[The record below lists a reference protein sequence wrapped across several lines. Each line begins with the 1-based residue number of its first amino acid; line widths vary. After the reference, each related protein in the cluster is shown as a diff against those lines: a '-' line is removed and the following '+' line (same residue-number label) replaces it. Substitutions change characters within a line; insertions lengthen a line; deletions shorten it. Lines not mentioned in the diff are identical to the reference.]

1 MIIKNLQLAFRHLT
15 RQKLNTS
22 LHIIG
27 LTIGMSVCLLIALFL
42 RYETSFDAYHEKAD
56 RTYRINSVW
65 VENETKKDYHYSTPL
80 PLADALR
87 KGATGFEHVALA
99 HPQEKTVIEINPQK
113 RFAQEHILVVE
124 PDFLDVFNVEAV
136 SGNPHQVLRQPYHA
150 LLTESTAKKFFGNEE
165 PLGKTFKFRNDFEI
179 TVGGIIRD
187 LPSNTHLPA
196 TMLLS
201 YVSDEKFLRNGVNAW
216 TYVSGTET
224 FVVLPPNGDIKKLE
238 AHLNALADKN
248 INSDPHMPKF
258 LKSYFDVQP
267 LSDIH
272 FNANYA
278 GGGQWVQ
285 AISPTWLWF
294 FALIGFAVLAL
305 ACINFMNLS
314 TAQALTRAKEV
325 GVRKSVGA
333 GRFHLISQFLTEA
346 WLLALISGILA
357 VTVTQSLLPFVNTLL
372 EKEIAFDL
380 FHSPEIMT
388 TLFIGILMTGLLA
401 GIYPAWVISRFNPA
415 KTLKATNS
423 VAGDYG
429 SSWLRKSLV
438 VTQFTISAGL
448 LMALILIS
456 QQVSLL
462 RNQDLGFDEKN
473 IVNVT
478 IKDSKKAQT
487 LYNEL
492 VKIPQVKDVAFA
504 TATPSNE
511 DQWGT
516 RMSRIGREDP
526 NRQPMT
532 LIFADEHYGS
542 MYNFKLKAGHFFK
555 ASDTSSV
562 SRLLPEDQQI
572 MKVIVNEKL
581 ISSLGFESNEAA
593 IGERF
598 WIGFNSGRVEVVG
611 VVSDFNT
618 GSLHKA
624 ISPTLITQDPNNY
637 GQAGIKLQSGA
648 YLPETIAAI
657 ETVWKQVFPTDVFE
671 FEFLD
676 DQIDSFYKAEAR
688 IYTLFKLFAGM
699 AMLISCLGLWGLATY
714 SVQQRTKEVGIRK
727 ILGASVNAIIILLS
741 KDFLLLVGIALVI
754 ASPLAYYFIQD
765 WLLQFAYH
773 ISIGWQVFVLA
784 GIALM
789 AITIL
794 TVCIQALKAAFANP
808 VESLRNE

>member
-1 MIIKNLQLAFRHLT
+1 MIIKNLQVAFRHLG
-15 RQKLNTS
+15 RQKLNTT
-22 LHIIG
+22 LHIVG
-27 LTIGMSVCLLIALFL
+27 LTLGISVCLLIALFL

-56 RTYRINSVW
+56 RTYRINSIW
-65 VENETKKDYHYSTPL
+65 VEKERRDYHHSTPL

-87 KGATGFEHVALA
+87 KEATGFEHVALA

-113 RFAQEHILVVE
+113 RFAQDHILIVE
-124 PDFLDVFNVEAV
+124 PDFLDIFKVESI
-136 SGNPHQVLRQPYHA
+136 SGNPYQVLRQPFQA
-150 LLTESTAKKFFGNEE
+150 LLTESIAKKFFGNED
-165 PLGKTFKFRNDFEI
+165 PLGKTFRFRNDFEI

-187 LPSNTHLPA
+187 LPSNTQLPA
-196 TMLLS
+196 SMLLS
-201 YVSDEKFLRNGVNAW
+201 FVLDEKFLRNGLDSW
-216 TYVSGTET
+216 SYVSGTET
-224 FVVLPPNGDIKKLE
+224 FVVLPPNGDLKKLG
-238 AHLNALADKN
+238 AHLNTLADKY
-248 INSDPHMPKF
+248 INSDPRLPKF
-258 LKSYFDVQP
+258 FKSYFDLQP
-267 LSDIH
+267 LADIH
-272 FNANYA
+272 FNSTYA

-294 FALIGFAVLAL
+294 FALIGFAVLVL

-357 VTVTQSLLPFVNTLL
+357 ITITQSLLPYVNALL
-372 EKEIAFDL
+372 EKGIAFDL

-388 TLFIGILMTGLLA
+388 TLFIGILVTGLLA
-401 GIYPAWVISRFNPA
+401 GIYPAWIISRFNPA
-415 KTLKATNS
+415 KTLKATS
-423 VAGDYG
+423 SIAGDYG

-448 LMALILIS
+448 LIALILIS

-462 RNQDLGFDEKN
+462 RNQDLGFDKKN
-473 IVNVT
+473 IVNVA
-478 IKDSKKAQT
+478 IKDSKKAQA

-492 VKIPQVKDVAFA
+492 IKIPQIKDVAFA

-511 DQWGT
+511 DHWGT
-516 RMSRIGREDP
+516 RMSRKSRLDP
-526 NRQPMT
+526 DRKEMT
-532 LIFADEHYGS
+532 LIFADEHYGN
-542 MYNFKLKAGHFFK
+542 MYNFRLKAGQFFK

-562 SRLLPEDQQI
+562 SRLLSEDQRI

-581 ISSLGFESNEAA
+581 ISTLGYESAEAA

-611 VVSDFNT
+611 VVNDFNT
-618 GSLHKA
+618 SSLHKA
-624 ISPTLITQDPNNY
+624 ILPTLITQDPNNY
-637 GQAGIKLQSGA
+637 SQAGIKLQSGA
-648 YLPETIAAI
+648 YFPETLATIEAI
-657 ETVWKQVFPTDVFE
+657 WKQVFPNDVFE
-671 FEFLD
+671 FKFLD
-676 DQIDSFYKAEAR
+676 DQIDGFYKAEER
-688 IYTLFKLFAGM
+688 IHTLFKIFAGM

-714 SVQQRTKEVGIRK
+714 SAQQRTKEVGIRK

-741 KDFLLLVGIALVI
+741 KDFLLLVGIALII
-754 ASPLAYYFIQD
+754 ASPIAYYLIQD

-773 ISIGWQVFVLA
+773 ISIGWQVFAIA
-784 GIALM
+784 GIASLT
-789 AITIL
+789 ITVF

-808 VESLRNE
+808 VNSLRNE